1 MRTGRYNIAELF
13 GNRHIEQL
21 VIPEIQRDYVW
32 GPKQVEHLLTSILG
46 NFKAW
51 QQEKGEPSLK
61 VIQANHKIGEELPS
75 DTIQSLQDE
84 FTAFLAR
91 RTHATNVGF
100 VYAYCDGDL
109 PGQYYLIDGQQR
121 LTTLF
126 LALLAVA
133 VRNAELKE
141 RFRARYCLSP
151 LETNGCKGEV
161 LTKLDYRL
169 REHTAEFL
177 HRCVDFFLGHPAATG
192 QMKEQTWYLQR
203 FEGDTTI
210 RNLFDNYTTI
220 QKLIEPVLSDAT
232 PANFYEYLEDLVEC
246 WYFDTNES
254 AQGEELYI
262 YLNARGEII
271 AGNENLKA
279 RLLEK
284 TRTATEKNNWGRTW
298 EEWQDYFWQKRK
310 VGLAETAVNPNADRG
325 FDSFLGCIENL
336 EKLQKIGA
344 EVTEPVNLVII
355 NNYLSVLRWLE
366 DQKER
371 FKDAYTN
378 ADWIESWFSEFW
390 AIFNKPDVTEWEA
403 SLSDSNKSTDH
414 NRMVLV
420 WGSLLCVICSLE
432 KESGDWEKLDRE
444 QVFRAIRIFYL
455 RYHNFGRAV
464 ASLPETVRGLLSGN
478 PEVLGRDEDA
488 TEERAKWEFLKDRPN
503 GERRALEAVIWE
515 IEDHPLNLNGRD
527 FNGVNL
533 THLVCLSK
541 PYISFTQLQYIRDK
555 FNELFPIEEHI
566 QARCNNKNKKLASV
580 LLYYGRFW
588 NRVSP
593 WYYENYDLGDWRR
606 AIRGK
611 GSEEAGNREVKSFR
625 RFFDEF
631 LQAGQS
637 LDQFLEQ
644 KKSSVIVDPQSEP
657 DLIKTLIWYSEK
669 LNASFLEKG
678 MYVAVT
684 NHEHGAD
691 DHFPKLGALW
701 NTQGHFRGTSGN
713 QKMADQMYPYS
724 QPRLGSGRK

>member
-1 MRTGRYNIAELF
+1 MRTGRYSMAELF

-32 GPKQVEHLLTSILG
+32 RPNQVEHLLASILG

-51 QQEKGEPSLK
+51 QQEKVEPSLK
-61 VIQANHKIGEELPS
+61 VIQANQKKGEELPS

-84 FTAFLAR
+84 FAAFHAR

-133 VRNAELKE
+133 ARNAELKE
-141 RFRARYCLSP
+141 RFRARYCLSS
-151 LETNGCKGEV
+151 LEPSGREGAV

-169 REHTAEFL
+169 REYTAEFL
-177 HRCVDFFLGHPAATG
+177 HRCVDYFLGDPAATG
-192 QMKEQTWYLQR
+192 QMKEQIWYLQR
-203 FEGDTTI
+203 FERDTTI
-210 RNLFDNYTTI
+210 RNLFDNYATI
-220 QKLIEPVLSDAT
+220 QKLIEPALLDAG
-232 PANFYEYLEDLVEC
+232 PANLYEYLEDLVEC

-284 TRTATEKNNWGRTW
+284 AGAATAKGTWGRTW

-310 VGLAETAVNPNADRG
+310 VGLSEKVVNPNADRG
-325 FDSFLGCIENL
+325 FDSFLSCIENL
-336 EKLQKIGA
+336 EKLQKKGVGIK
-344 EVTEPVNLVII
+344 EPVNLVII
-355 NNYLSVLRWLE
+355 DKYLRVLRWLE
-366 DQKER
+366 DQKAQ
-371 FKDAYTN
+371 FKNAYTY

-390 AIFNKPDVTEWEA
+390 AIFNQPDVTEWAA

-420 WGSLLCVICSLE
+420 WGSLLCVVCALE
-432 KESGDWEKLDRE
+432 KESGEWEKLDRE

-455 RYHNFGRAV
+455 RYQNFGRAV
-464 ASLPETVRGLLSGN
+464 ASLPETVQGILSET
-478 PEVLGRDEDA
+478 PEVLGTEEDA
-488 TEERAKWEFLKDRPN
+488 TEERAKWEFLKDRSEA
-503 GERRALEAVIWE
+503 ERRDLEAVIWE

-527 FNGVNL
+527 FSGVNL
-533 THLVCLSK
+533 THLVDLNK
-541 PYISFTQLQYIRDK
+541 PHTSLTQLQNIRDK
-555 FNELFPIEEHI
+555 FNELFPLEENI
-566 QARCNNKNKKLASV
+566 QGRFDDKKKKVASV

-588 NRVSP
+588 NRVTP
-593 WYYENYDLGDWRR
+593 WYYENYDLGDWPRT
-606 AIRGK
+606 IRGK
-611 GSEEAGNREVKSFR
+611 GSEENKNGSGTIFR

-631 LQAGQS
+631 KLAGRS
-637 LDQFLEQ
+637 LDELLEQ
-644 KKSSVIVDPQSEP
+644 KRNSVPVDPKSET
-657 DLIKTLIWYSEK
+657 DLRKALIWYSERLK
-669 LNASFLEKG
+669 SRFLEKG
-678 MYVAVT
+678 MYVAKET
-684 NHEHGAD
+684 NMEKGTDA
-691 DHFPKLGALW
+691 HFPDLCTLW
-701 NTQGHFRGTSGN
+701 NIKRYFRGGY
-713 QKMADQMYPYS
+713 QKMADQIEEDT
-724 QPRLGSGRK
+724 K